1 MAFWRRKSAD
11 LEQMYRVVQRRPGIS
26 LRALARELGVQ
37 PSTVQRRLPSLEEA
51 GYLLWEDDRGRL
63 WPFDERSGRVK
74 SR

>member
-11 LEQMYRVVQRRPGIS
+11 LEQMYRIVQRQPGIT

-51 GYLLWEDDRGRL
+51 GYLLWEDDQGRL
-63 WPFDERSGRVK
+63 WPFGERSGKVK